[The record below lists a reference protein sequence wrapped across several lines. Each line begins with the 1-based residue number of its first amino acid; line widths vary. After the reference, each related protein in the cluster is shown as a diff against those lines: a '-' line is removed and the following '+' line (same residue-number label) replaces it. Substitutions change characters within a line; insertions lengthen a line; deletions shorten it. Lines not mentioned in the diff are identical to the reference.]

1 MKTLYFHVHVNIM
14 PIYKVWSQLYY
25 INHTL
30 LIIIQH
36 RTLLINI
43 YLTFWQKTTL
53 AEQFPNIHEKNDILL
68 LKGKGVW
75 QKYMDFVC
83 HSDGHISSSRIEP
96 MALYFTPM
104 YIYHFKIGPY
114 HCQARLCV
122 CVCVCVNARVETEK
136 HYDDDDHIDSS
147 LMGLRG

>member
-1 MKTLYFHVHVNIM
+1 
-14 PIYKVWSQLYY
+14 
-25 INHTL
+25 
-30 LIIIQH
+30 
-36 RTLLINI
+36 
-43 YLTFWQKTTL
+43 
-53 AEQFPNIHEKNDILL
+53 
-68 LKGKGVW
+68 
-75 QKYMDFVC
+75 MDFVC